1 MAQAKKSAFYG
12 VLGQKDCLKIET
24 VGAHLESCNHY
35 GPGAANTAAKIK
47 AAAEDCQS
55 IVKKMAHINYL
66 TPKGIED
73 LREIYPQDE
82 FVQRFCEL
90 SLTAVEKK
98 NADVLAYSAGVLN
111 QKAKEKQTQL
121 RDAVNTIRPSVLMQ
135 NKHMTPTQ
143 LKIYINKRTK
153 TK

>member
-1 MAQAKKSAFYG
+1 M
-12 VLGQKDCLKIET
+12 
-24 VGAHLESCNHY
+24 
-35 GPGAANTAAKIK
+35 
-47 AAAEDCQS
+47 
-55 IVKKMAHINYL
+55 

-121 RDAVNTIRPSVLMQ
+121 RDAIEAVRPAVLPQ
-135 NKHMTPTQ
+135 NKKMSPIQ
-143 LKIYINKRTK
+143 LKMYFDKKNNTK
-153 TK
+153 